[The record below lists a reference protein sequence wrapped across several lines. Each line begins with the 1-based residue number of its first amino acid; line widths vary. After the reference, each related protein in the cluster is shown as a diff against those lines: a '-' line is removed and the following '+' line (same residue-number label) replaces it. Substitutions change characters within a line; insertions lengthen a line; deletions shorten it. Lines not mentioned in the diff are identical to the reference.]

1 MNLIAIVL
9 AVSSVCLVS
18 VGQLL
23 MKMAATALSG
33 SLTPLNLITCWPLLG
48 ALSAYFASIVLW
60 FFVLKLLPLRL
71 AYPFSALAFVLVP
84 LLAYGV
90 LGEPLSLKWLVGS
103 GLIML
108 GIVIIAN

>member
-23 MKMAATALSG
+23 MKIAATALSG
-33 SLTPLNLITCWPLLG
+33 SMTPIKLITCWPLLG

-84 LLAYGV
+84 LLAHWV
-90 LGEPLSLKWLVGS
+90 LGESLSVKWMIGS

-108 GIVIIAN
+108 GIVISAN